1 MNNSDIIRWC
11 RDHLEAL
18 TQYPCQ
24 GELSMGQLMFKY
36 YWYNEHPGFENEAHT
51 DDLLTEPL
59 NGYEAATHEAS
70 PVFSKTI
77 QGAGPIVNRLAWSLL
92 SGLERWEA
100 IAEFDV
106 DNNIGW
112 NAAKKSSLQRA
123 RREAVKDAFENW
135 PIAEGQKKPDILY
148 RGSKKGRTYRH
159 RDARVLLE
167 DNIVAQLIPTIL
179 ETTRQEKKW
188 SEIHPILIKW
198 IEMFH
203 TNCEDSPNFWTETPT
218 SPITILIDPVD
229 DSPQIVDGRGQF
241 SCRISGL
248 TPEQL
253 NEYTGDF
260 GPNLGHW
267 IENVYTKRWFVKS
280 SANIQRKLPETVVKG
295 TKRGTWTHSRFKH
308 NSPDMVIQHRRG
320 TKQVEIKTSSDG
332 FFNFVS
338 SNDELFE
345 SFKSSL
351 NHPSEPRLEL
361 EGAETD
367 RAKLVLMQERL
378 QQQLSEIEGLLSLY
392 RELEDPE
399 SSISQNHS
407 KHYPSANFEKSTFS
421 TRRQRLVE
429 ITPDPRAIKILRE
442 WRQKKAQGVPAYQI
456 FSNRTM
462 EALATEKPSTHEEL
476 LEIHGIGP
484 TKLEEFGDELLLLL
498 KSIDTDTSAA
508 AAA

>member
-1 MNNSDIIRWC
+1 MNNSDLISWC

-18 TQYPCQ
+18 THYPCQ

-51 DDLLTEPL
+51 DSLLTKPL
-59 NGYEAATHEAS
+59 NGSEAAKYEASYDIQTEL
-70 PVFSKTI
+70 
-77 QGAGPIVNRLAWSLL
+77 QGAEALGNLQWSIL
-92 SGLERWEA
+92 SGLEKWEA

-112 NAAKKSSLQRA
+112 NVAKKSSLQRA

-135 PIAEGQKKPDILY
+135 PIAEDQKKPDILY

-159 RDARVLLE
+159 RDARILLE

-203 TNCEDSPNFWTETPT
+203 TNCEDSPNFWTDTPT

-308 NSPDMVIQHRRG
+308 NSPDMIIQHRRD

-351 NHPSEPRLEL
+351 NRPNEHRLEL

-378 QQQLSEIEGLLSLY
+378 QQQLSEIEGLLNLH
-392 RELEDPE
+392 RELEAPE
-399 SSISQNHS
+399 SPISQNRSTHS
-407 KHYPSANFEKSTFS
+407 PSANLEKNLGKSAS
-421 TRRQRLVE
+421 LWAE
-429 ITPDPRAIKILRE
+429 APADPRTIKILRE
-442 WRQKKAQGVPAYQI
+442 WRRKKAQGIPAYRI

-462 EALATEKPSTHEEL
+462 EALAIEKPSTREGL

-508 AAA
+508 ASA

>member
-1 MNNSDIIRWC
+1 
-11 RDHLEAL
+11 
-18 TQYPCQ
+18 
-24 GELSMGQLMFKY
+24 MGQLMFRY
-36 YWYNEHPGFENEAHT
+36 YWYQEHPGFENGTH
-51 DDLLTEPL
+51 DDTRFREPVS
-59 NGYEAATHEAS
+59 GFAAAKYEASNDTRSELQGSEALGDL
-70 PVFSKTI
+70 
-77 QGAGPIVNRLAWSLL
+77 QWALLAGF
-92 SGLERWEA
+92 EKWEA
-100 IAEFDV
+100 IAAIDPK
-106 DNNIGW
+106 NNIGW
-112 NAAKKSSLQRA
+112 NEAKKSNQQRA
-123 RREAVKDAFENW
+123 RREAVKDAFENSS
-135 PIAEGQKKPDILY
+135 KILY
-148 RGSKKGRTYRH
+148 RGTKKGRTYRH
-159 RDARVLLE
+159 RNARMLLE
-167 DNIVAQLIPTIL
+167 DSIVAQLIPTIL

-203 TNCEDSPNFWTETPT
+203 TNCEDSPNFWAETPT
-218 SPITILIDPVD
+218 SPIIILIDPVD
-229 DSPQIVDGRGQF
+229 GSPQIVDGRGRF

-267 IENVYTKRWFVKS
+267 VENVYTKRWFVKS
-280 SANIQRKLPETVVKG
+280 SANIQRKLPETVVEG

-308 NSPDMVIQHRRG
+308 NSPDIIIQHRRG
-320 TKQVEIKTSSDG
+320 TGQVEIKSSSDG

-351 NHPSEPRLEL
+351 NHPNEPRLEL
-361 EGAETD
+361 QGAEMD

-378 QQQLSEIEGLLSLY
+378 QQQLSEIEGLLKLH

-399 SSISQNHS
+399 SPILQNRSTHS
-407 KHYPSANFEKSTFS
+407 PSANLEKYLEEKLASIA
-421 TRRQRLVE
+421 RQAVAA
-429 ITPDPRAIKILRE
+429 DPRTIKILRD
-442 WRQKKAQGVPAYQI
+442 WRRKKAQGIPAYRI

-462 EALATEKPSTHEEL
+462 EALAIEKPSTREEL

-484 TKLEEFGDELLLLL
+484 MKLEEFGDELLLLL

-508 AAA
+508 ASA